1 MNQNFYDENDSDKIV
16 LSAVNTLI
24 HTINE
29 MPFETIEEMEN
40 NQTAQLALFVI
51 NETKRDVLGMGWDFS
66 SDYNYPFVPDEN
78 GKIGIP
84 YNVLDI
90 TGYGNR
96 DIVMRQWQ
104 LYDRAKR
111 TNIFT
116 ETIYCDVIWDIPFNE
131 ITHPIRNYITLK
143 ASRTFQARTIGDSNA
158 FAYSDKEL
166 EDAYTSARQSESRT
180 GQYNILK
187 SINAGSMIC

>member
-1 MNQNFYDENDSDKIV
+1 MNQNFYDENDSSKIV

-40 NQTAQLALFVI
+40 NQTAQLALLTL
-51 NETKRDVLGMGWDFS
+51 NETKKDVLAMGWDYN
-66 SDYNYPFVPDEN
+66 SDYNYPFVPNED
-78 GKIGIP
+78 GIIGIP

-90 TGYGNR
+90 TGCNNNN
-96 DIVMRQWQ
+96 IVMRQWQ
-104 LYDRAKR
+104 LYDRTNH

-116 ETIYCDVIWDIPFNE
+116 ETVYCDVLWDFPFNE

-143 ASRTFQARTIGDSNA
+143 ASRAFQARTIGDSNA
-158 FAYSDKEL
+158 YAFSDKEL
-166 EDAYTSARQSESRT
+166 EDAFTSARHSESRT
-180 GQYNILK
+180 GQYNILRNIK
-187 SINAGSMIC
+187 ASGLC